1 MYQKEDKMWWVR
13 PLLESLSNNIRKEN
27 ERIAK
32 VKQERAE
39 ARRKRLEDWEAK
51 ETQRKAEWEAG
62 AEQRKMEAK
71 LELEREMEQR
81 KIKRMKEERRKSDE
95 RIEARR
101 LFLAPWREA
110 REKLRRGDIQ
120 EIGRRLGV
128 KATTLSKAFGEG
140 NTGSRNDYRILE
152 EAKKLIEQRENI

>member
-13 PLLESLSNNIRKEN
+13 PLLEGLSNNIRKEN

-39 ARRKRLEDWEAK
+39 ARRK
-51 ETQRKAEWEAG
+51 QREEWEAG
-62 AEQRKMEAK
+62 AEQRKIDFEAKVEQRKREIK
-71 LELEREMEQR
+71 LELEREKEQRIMEQR
-81 KIKRMKEERRKSDE
+81 KEEQRKINE
-95 RIEARR
+95 RKEARR
-101 LFLAPWREA
+101 VYLAPWREA
-110 REKLRRGDIQ
+110 REKLRRGDLQ

-152 EAKKLIEQRENI
+152 EAKKLIEQREK